1 MLLEQIIRV
10 VIYSEITRDSFTL
23 NISMI
28 SFKLNNRITKI
39 LYSNTITA
47 KGALTIRMDALQPCQ
62 ILLIQYK
69 AFQLIPYLF

>member
-1 MLLEQIIRV
+1 MLLKQIIRA

-23 NISMI
+23 NISII
-28 SFKLNNRITKI
+28 SFKLNNWITKI

-47 KGALTIRMDALQPCQ
+47 KGALSVRMDALQPRQ

>member
-1 MLLEQIIRV
+1 MLLKQIIRA

-39 LYSNTITA
+39 FYSNTITA
-47 KGALTIRMDALQPCQ
+47 KGALTIRMDALKPRQ
-62 ILLIQYK
+62 ILFIQYK